1 MYAMLRDAK
10 ADIMLSGGRSQFVAL
25 KARMPWMDINQ
36 ERYYAFAGY
45 EGMITMIA
53 EIDKALSN
61 PVWAQ
66 VREPAPWEL
75 SDSLLR
81 EQDAQQLAAEAATA

>member
-1 MYAMLRDAK
+1 
-10 ADIMLSGGRSQFVAL
+10 
-25 KARMPWMDINQ
+25 
-36 ERYYAFAGY
+36 
-45 EGMITMIA
+45 MITMIA

-66 VREPAPWEL
+66 VREPAPWEA

-81 EQDAQQLAAEAATA
+81 EQDAQQLAEEAAA